1 MQICQLCHKNFK
13 ILQKGRKKKNCQ
25 ITHTTPLQQ
34 NNFKEKK
41 LHPKISANMG
51 TELRITATTTLGA
64 DDHVVRNVN
73 NWSYLYIIDTYA
85 SWARDTKFDAT
96 NNVT

>member
-1 MQICQLCHKNFK
+1 MQICQLYHKNFK
-13 ILQKGRKKKNCQ
+13 ILQKGRIKYCQ
-25 ITHTTPLQQ
+25 ITQTTPLQQ

-51 TELRITATTTLGA
+51 TELRITPTTTLGA

-73 NWSYLYIIDTYA
+73 N
-85 SWARDTKFDAT
+85 
-96 NNVT
+96 

>member
-73 NWSYLYIIDTYA
+73 N
-85 SWARDTKFDAT
+85 
-96 NNVT
+96 